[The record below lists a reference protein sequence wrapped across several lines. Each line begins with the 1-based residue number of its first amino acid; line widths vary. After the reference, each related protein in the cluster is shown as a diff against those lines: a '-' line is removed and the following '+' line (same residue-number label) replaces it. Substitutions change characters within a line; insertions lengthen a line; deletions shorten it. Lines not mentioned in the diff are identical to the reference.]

1 MMKIRKRAIS
11 LLTMI
16 LVLCS
21 SFSAFAQDTASI
33 ESATKTDEWL
43 EQNTDNSSE
52 YFRFSERISRMD
64 ENGNFVFSYKDQ
76 FGGDTFKPNGSSI
89 TVYASATS
97 STSDTTY
104 YISLYKADRTLVKSN
119 VKYTADGSTYKYSF
133 TGLSSSTSYYLYFSK
148 PLKSR
153 ATITGSGRID
163 SIAS

>member
-1 MMKIRKRAIS
+1 MKVKKRVIS
-11 LLTMI
+11 VVTMI

-21 SFSAFAQDTASI
+21 SFSVFAKDTLNSV
-33 ESATKTDEWL
+33 ECATKTDEFL
-43 EQNTDNSSE
+43 EQNTDDSSE
-52 YFRFSERISRMD
+52 YFRFSEKISRMD
-64 ENGNFVFSYKDQ
+64 ENGNFIFSYKDQ
-76 FGGDTFKPNGSSI
+76 FGGDTFKPSGSSI

-104 YISLYKADRTLVKSN
+104 YISLYKSDGTLVKSN
-119 VKYTADGSTYKYSF
+119 VKYTADGNTYKYKF

-148 PLKSR
+148 PLSSR